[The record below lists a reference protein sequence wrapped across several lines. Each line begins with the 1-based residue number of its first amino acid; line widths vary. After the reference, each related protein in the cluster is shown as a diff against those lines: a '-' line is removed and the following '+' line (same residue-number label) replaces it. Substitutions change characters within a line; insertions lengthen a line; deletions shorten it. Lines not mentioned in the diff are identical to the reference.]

1 MRDKK
6 STLESKKGIEE
17 TRRLKA
23 HTYAKILFSKTL
35 TFLVWKPHF
44 IIMVFIDDF
53 VHWKNFKVQ
62 FDKQSKLQI
71 MKSMFDDFTSYLPSY
86 LLPPSTD
93 CDEFLQILFH
103 FRLQIKLASFEI
115 PFGNSAFGLLCRFCD
130 WHRILL
136 WKWKNCRQR
145 MKGIRKRRERKRV
158 GERKRKRERNC
169 QIDMC

>member
-1 MRDKK
+1 MPRFYLAKPLRFLFESLISFSWYSLTIL
-6 STLESKKGIEE
+6 STGKTSRFNSTSKASFKLWNPCL
-17 TRRLKA
+17 T
-23 HTYAKILFSKTL
+23 ILLL
-35 TFLVWKPHF
+35 T
-44 IIMVFIDDF
+44 
-53 VHWKNFKVQ
+53 
-62 FDKQSKLQI
+62 
-71 MKSMFDDFTSYLPSY
+71 Y
-86 LLPPSTD
+86 LLTYY
-93 CDEFLQILFH
+93 LRQQIVTNSFKCLFH